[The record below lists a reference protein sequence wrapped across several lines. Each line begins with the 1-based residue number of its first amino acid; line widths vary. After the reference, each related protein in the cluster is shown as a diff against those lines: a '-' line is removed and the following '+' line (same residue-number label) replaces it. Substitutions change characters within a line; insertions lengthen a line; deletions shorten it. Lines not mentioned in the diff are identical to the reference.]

1 MHKDRHWSTSEFN
14 KYVIFPFAVVCLASW
29 FCTKEIWFLLCFVV
43 YIFIVLCFLTPRL
56 FVFGHSL
63 LGETLPNDIHKS
75 QEQYEY
81 ERDWTPKKNDIICLT
96 FPRCGQTLLLHLMN
110 QIRSGGKCTESLQ
123 SVVWWPTRAWNYKI
137 DLNANQKYEP
147 RIFKSFNKLSHYSQE
162 FGAKFV
168 TIIRDPAEILLSLHD
183 FSRKMGKTDLN
194 IGQFADEYF
203 FLENENVFQYY
214 VDFWKIHNR
223 PEVLILSLNDV
234 IENRVEIIHLLA
246 KFMNL
251 NTKFDDHTLATIVN
265 KTKKFYMF
273 ENQHL
278 FTGIIELELAEKHGR
293 DLDIGTPPP
302 VVTYRNNQH
311 TLDRRTRK
319 KLQIWWTNVVT
330 EQTGFENFE
339 EFESAVTYLRPRVL
353 YDEKTCLLRHNSI
366 IL

>member
-1 MHKDRHWSTSEFN
+1 LF
-14 KYVIFPFAVVCLASW
+14 LAILYLGKPYQTTYIKAKSNMN
-29 FCTKEIWFLLCFVV
+29 TREIG
-43 YIFIVLCFLTPRL
+43 P
-56 FVFGHSL
+56 
-63 LGETLPNDIHKS
+63 
-75 QEQYEY
+75 Q
-81 ERDWTPKKNDIICLT
+81 KKNDIICLT